1 MGRVG
6 IKELKN
12 RLTQYLRQ
20 AKRGEE
26 IIVTE
31 RGHPIVLMQSLKA
44 AERVESLDARLARL
58 AAQGRVAMP
67 TRSPLRR
74 IRLAKVRGAP
84 VSQTIL
90 EERR

>member
-12 RLTQYLRQ
+12 RLSQYLRQ
-20 AKRGEE
+20 AKQGEE

-31 RGHPIVLMQSLKA
+31 RGQPIVLMQPLRA

-58 AAQGRVAMP
+58 AALGKIAMP
-67 TRSPLRR
+67 TRSPLKRV
-74 IRLAKVRGAP
+74 RLAKVRGAP

-90 EERR
+90 EDRR